1 MNISYI
7 PRMRTLPEALKMLKE
22 LDSSTAITLRALR
35 RMVNNGEIPVVMVGS
50 KRLINF
56 DKLLE
61 RLNVAAEIPH
71 EAVIRRVDEKMDT
84 IRNERYKD

>member
-22 LDSSTAITLRALR
+22 LDRSTAITLRALR
-35 RMVNNGEIPVVMVGS
+35 RMVNNGEIPVVMVGN

-61 RLNVAAEIPH
+61 RLNMSDEMQPQST
-71 EAVIRRVDEKMDT
+71 IRRISEKGYT
-84 IRNERYKD
+84 Q

>member
-61 RLNVAAEIPH
+61 RLNVPAEMPP
-71 EAVIRRVDEKMDT
+71 EAVIRRVDEKWT
-84 IRNERYKD
+84 Q

>member
-7 PRMRTLPEALKMLKE
+7 PRMGTLPEALKMLKE
-22 LDSSTAITLRALR
+22 LDRSTAITLRALR

-61 RLNVAAEIPH
+61 RLNMPAETPH
-71 EAVIRRVDEKMDT
+71 EAAIRRVDEKW
-84 IRNERYKD
+84 KQ

>member
-22 LDSSTAITLRALR
+22 LDSSTAVTLRALR

-61 RLNVAAEIPH
+61 RLNMPLEITH
-71 EAVIRRVDEKMDT
+71 EATIRRVDEK
-84 IRNERYKD
+84 RWVQ

>member
-22 LDSSTAITLRALR
+22 LDNSTAITLRALR

-61 RLNVAAEIPH
+61 RLNVAAEMPP
-71 EAVIRRVDEKMDT
+71 EAVIRRVDEKWT
-84 IRNERYKD
+84 Q

>member
-7 PRMRTLPEALKMLKE
+7 PRMRTLPEALKMLKK
-22 LDSSTAITLRALR
+22 LDRSTAITLRALR

-61 RLNVAAEIPH
+61 RLNMPAETPH
-71 EAVIRRVDEKMDT
+71 EAAIRKVDEKW
-84 IRNERYKD
+84 KQ